1 MNRAHLLA
9 CISVAI
15 LCLHHQAPV
24 LARPDT
30 AELSATG
37 EAPTSGFDS
46 GSDAETN
53 TRGTGLSTDKLELGH
68 TSANPYKSMIDD
80 LVAVPKTGKR
90 GLETPGTHDTKAPEQ
105 RALFYDEDE
114 LKARVASVKSTVS
127 TLLGDEG
134 PKTQSEEER
143 ELGLQRDIAMR
154 DAYRGARLAGG
165 SGTGFANDN
174 EAQRAAAAQDDTAK
188 MRIMELGFLLW
199 DFLTHPLTIALLV
212 LYGLV
217 RLLIA
222 IVRVAKDPHGRK
234 TKGRRSGARPGSAM
248 KTQSVRTAAP
258 TDFETEQERRYRE
271 RRRRSRRQRS
281 RRSFLDYFRS
291 T

>member
-15 LCLHHQAPV
+15 LCLHHPAPV
-24 LARPDT
+24 SARPD
-30 AELSATG
+30 AVEPVATD
-37 EAPTSGFDS
+37 EASTSGFDS
-46 GSDAETN
+46 GSGAEAN
-53 TRGTGLSTDKLELGH
+53 PRGTGLSTDKLDLGH
-68 TSANPYKSMIDD
+68 TSPNPYKAMIDD
-80 LVAVPKTGKR
+80 LVAAPKAEKR
-90 GLETPGTHDTKAPEQ
+90 GLDTPGSRDAKAPEQ
-105 RALFYDEDE
+105 RSLFYDEDE

-127 TLLGDEG
+127 SLLGDEG

-217 RLLIA
+217 RLVIA
-222 IVRVAKDPHGRK
+222 IIRVARDPHGRK
-234 TKGRRSGARPGSAM
+234 SKGRRSGTRSGSAM
-248 KTQSVRTAAP
+248 KSQSVRSATP
-258 TDFETEQERRYRE
+258 TDFETDQERRYRE
-271 RRRRSRRQRS
+271 RRRRSRRHRS